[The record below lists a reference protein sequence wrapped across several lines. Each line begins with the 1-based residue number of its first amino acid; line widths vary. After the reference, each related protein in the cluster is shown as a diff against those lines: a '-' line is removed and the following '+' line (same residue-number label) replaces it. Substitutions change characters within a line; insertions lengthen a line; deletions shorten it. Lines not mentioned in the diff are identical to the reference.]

1 MLDFRVQA
9 QEIYFFLTVA
19 KWRDLW
25 LFYNCVWHR
34 AAQLPRD
41 DNGETPLIRASR
53 NNHIKVV
60 KSLLWAGADP
70 NEIGGTWQKFYVFSM
85 FFLTCENH
93 LIQSLGVE
101 ASICYPMLSPGG
113 RQSPLMVAAYHGYVE
128 LMKRLLGALLTKVD
142 LRASRQS
149 VTALFMALKHPEAVK
164 AGRQTR

>member
-1 MLDFRVQA
+1 MLDFGVQA

-25 LFYNCVWHR
+25 LFYNWVWHR

-70 NEIGGTWQKFYVFSM
+70 NKIGGTWQKFYVFLCFS
-85 FFLTCENH
+85 
-93 LIQSLGVE
+93 
-101 ASICYPMLSPGG
+101 
-113 RQSPLMVAAYHGYVE
+113 
-128 LMKRLLGALLTKVD
+128 
-142 LRASRQS
+142 
-149 VTALFMALKHPEAVK
+149 
-164 AGRQTR
+164 